1 MKILII
7 ILVLLANV
15 SVAQQSSEFN
25 TYKEQYPD
33 SHSVRLNQELVIK
46 ITLENGKI
54 NITQEIIE
62 EDLYL
67 DDAAT
72 FGSKK
77 SLNYSS
83 FFEIKNIEASS
94 FSFEN
99 GKFRESEVKL
109 FKEKDELDQYFYDDT
124 KSINFIYPNL
134 RKGSK
139 SRLKYLEIVKN
150 PRFLNS
156 FYFGDFYPIIRN
168 KITIIADKNINL
180 VFKEYNLSGL
190 DIQFEKQEKRS
201 TNIFTWQH
209 KNSEEYKF
217 ENKVPSYKNI
227 LPHIIPII
235 ASYNFNGLKVSLLN
249 DTSDLY
255 AWYYSL
261 VKNVNTDKSD
271 ENLIDL
277 VRNLTA
283 DKKNDL
289 EKVKSIYYWAQKNIK
304 YVAFEYALGGFI
316 PREANDVFKKK
327 YGDCKDN
334 SSILKEMLKIAG
346 IKGYL
351 TWIGTRDIPYEYS
364 KIPTPAVDNHM
375 ILAYDYNSRTYFLDA
390 TGRYIPLDFPTSFI
404 QGKEA
409 LIERG
414 TDNFIIKKVPVVP
427 AENNAI
433 IDTTII
439 NFTGEQIIGKSKV
452 EISGYQ
458 KIDFF
463 YALENENTQAKIKEF
478 YNQKLQK
485 GNNKF
490 LILKFLESNKFSY
503 DKNLIVDYDFTIN
516 DYAKSFEDELYINLN
531 INKSISKY
539 RSEDNRKYEIEN
551 DYKSFYNY
559 TTILNIPDGYMIDY
573 LPENTTFSN
582 DYLDSNI
589 EYQSDT
595 SKIICKHLI
604 KIDYLNLSVS
614 QQKEVNEL
622 IKQIENSYKE
632 IVILKKIKS

>member
-25 TYKEQYPD
+25 TYKEQYPN

>member
-1 MKILII
+1 M
-7 ILVLLANV
+7 LANV

>member
-7 ILVLLANV
+7 ILFLLANL
-15 SVAQQSSEFN
+15 SVAQQSSVFN

-33 SHSVRLNQELVIK
+33 SHSVRLNQELEIS
-46 ITLENGKI
+46 ITLKNGKI

-139 SRLKYLEIVKN
+139 SRLKYIEIVKN

-190 DIQFEKQEKRS
+190 DVQFEKQEKRN
-201 TNIFTWQH
+201 TNIFTWQLN
-209 KNSEEYKF
+209 NSEEYKF

-235 ASYNFNGLKVSLLN
+235 ASYNSNGEKVSLLN

-271 ENLIDL
+271 ENLVDL
-277 VRNLTA
+277 VKNLTA

-316 PREANDVFKKK
+316 PREADDVFRKK

-346 IKGYL
+346 LKGHL

-375 ILAYDYNSRTYFLDA
+375 ILTYDYNGKTYFLDA
-390 TGRYIPLDFPTSFI
+390 TGRYIPLNFPTSFI

-409 LIERG
+409 LIEQG

-439 NFTGEQIIGKSKV
+439 NFNGEQIIGKSKV

-463 YALENENTQAKIKEF
+463 NALENENTQAKIKEF

-503 DKNLIVDYDFTIN
+503 DKNFIVDYDFTIN

-559 TTILNIPDGYMIDY
+559 TTILNIPEDYMIDY

-582 DYLDSNI
+582 DYLESNI

-595 SKIICKHLI
+595 SKIICTHSI
-604 KIDYLNLSVS
+604 KIDFLNLSVS
-614 QQKEVNEL
+614 QQKVVNEL

-632 IVILKKIKS
+632 IVILKKK

>member
-1 MKILII
+1 M
-7 ILVLLANV
+7 LANV

-25 TYKEQYPD
+25 TYKEQYPN

-414 TDNFIIKKVPVVP
+414 ADNFIIKKVPVVP

>member
-1 MKILII
+1 M
-7 ILVLLANV
+7 LANV

-25 TYKEQYPD
+25 TYKEQYPN

>member
-25 TYKEQYPD
+25 TYKEQYPN

-414 TDNFIIKKVPVVP
+414 ADNFIIKKVPVVP

>member
-1 MKILII
+1 M
-7 ILVLLANV
+7 LANV

-414 TDNFIIKKVPVVP
+414 ADNFIIKKVPVVP